1 MLTPYSGKG
10 SKEMENVSSKIKLK
24 PAASNR
30 ADRSRT
36 GFWLVVLGAAL
47 WGVDPLFRII
57 LLREHIT
64 ATQIVLLEH
73 IIIAL
78 FVAPVLWKH
87 RSELRGLK
95 MRHIGAL
102 LFLSWG
108 GSAIATILFTM
119 GLTHGNLNAVLLLQK
134 LQPIFAILMARVLLK
149 EQLPK
154 QFGWMLIVALAGTYL
169 LTFGFTF
176 PFGHVNDFV
185 KVGSLLSLGA
195 AALWGGS
202 TVMGRLMVG
211 KMEYGTVTSLRFI
224 LALPLL
230 IGITINQG
238 DPWQFPTAAGP
249 LAAISINLL
258 GQALL
263 PGLLSLLVYYKG
275 LTTTKASV
283 ATLAELSFPMVG
295 VLMNWLIAG
304 ELPTIAQL
312 CGFTLIWSVLFII
325 SRRSAEAS

>member
-1 MLTPYSGKG
+1 
-10 SKEMENVSSKIKLK
+10 MENVSSKIKLN
-24 PAASNR
+24 PAAR
-30 ADRSRT
+30 KQADRPRT

-47 WGVDPLFRII
+47 WGADPLFRII
-57 LLREHIT
+57 LLRENIT
-64 ATQIVLLEH
+64 PTQIVLLEH
-73 IIIAL
+73 IVIAL

-87 RSELRGLK
+87 RSEMKGLQ

-108 GSAIATILFTM
+108 GSAIATILFTL

-134 LQPIFAILMARVLLK
+134 LQPIFAILMARMLLK

-154 QFGWMLIVALAGTYL
+154 KFGWLLIVALAGTYL

-176 PFGHVNDFV
+176 PFGHMNDFV

-211 KMEYGTVTSLRFI
+211 KMEYETVTSLRFI

-238 DPWQFPTAAGP
+238 DPWQIPTGAGP
-249 LAAISINLL
+249 LAAVSINLL

-263 PGLLSLLVYYKG
+263 PGLFSLLVYYKG

-295 VLMNWLIAG
+295 VLINWIVFNQVV
-304 ELPTIAQL
+304 TIPQAI
-312 CGFTLIWSVLFII
+312 GFLLIWAALFAI
-325 SRRSAEAS
+325 SRRSAA

>member
-1 MLTPYSGKG
+1 
-10 SKEMENVSSKIKLK
+10 MENVSSKIKLK
-24 PAASNR
+24 PAAR
-30 ADRSRT
+30 KQADRPKT

-47 WGVDPLFRII
+47 WGADPLFRII

-64 ATQIVLLEH
+64 PTQIVLLEH
-73 IIIAL
+73 LVIAL

-87 RSELRGLK
+87 RAEMKGLK

-108 GSAIATILFTM
+108 GSAIATILFTL

-134 LQPIFAILMARVLLK
+134 LQPIFAILMARMLLK
-149 EQLPK
+149 EKLPK
-154 QFGWMLIVALAGTYL
+154 QFGFLLVLALAGTYL

-176 PFGHVNDFV
+176 PFGHMNDFV

-211 KMEYGTVTSLRFI
+211 KMEYETVTSLRFI

-238 DPWQFPTAAGP
+238 DPWQIPTGAGP
-249 LAAISINLL
+249 LAAVSLNLL

-263 PGLLSLLVYYKG
+263 PGLFSLLVYYKG

-295 VLMNWLIAG
+295 VLINWIVFN
-304 ELPTIAQL
+304 EVVTIAQA
-312 CGFTLIWSVLFII
+312 CGFVLIWAALFAI
-325 SRRSAEAS
+325 SRRSAE

>member
-1 MLTPYSGKG
+1 
-10 SKEMENVSSKIKLK
+10 MENVSSKIKLN
-24 PAASNR
+24 PAAR
-30 ADRSRT
+30 KQADRPRT

-47 WGVDPLFRII
+47 WGADPLFRII
-57 LLREHIT
+57 LLRENIT
-64 ATQIVLLEH
+64 PTQIVLLEH
-73 IIIAL
+73 IVIAL

-87 RSELRGLK
+87 RSEMKGLQ

-108 GSAIATILFTM
+108 GSAIATILFTL

-134 LQPIFAILMARVLLK
+134 LQPIFAILMARMLLK

-154 QFGWMLIVALAGTYL
+154 QFGWLLIVALAGTYL

-176 PFGHVNDFV
+176 PFGHMNDFV

-211 KMEYGTVTSLRFI
+211 KMEYETVTSLRFI

-238 DPWQFPTAAGP
+238 DPWQIPTGAGP
-249 LAAISINLL
+249 LAAVGINLL

-263 PGLLSLLVYYKG
+263 PGLFSLLVYYKG

-295 VLMNWLIAG
+295 VLINWIVFNQVV
-304 ELPTIAQL
+304 TIPQAI
-312 CGFTLIWSVLFII
+312 GFLLIWAALFAI
-325 SRRSAEAS
+325 SRRSAA

>member
-1 MLTPYSGKG
+1 
-10 SKEMENVSSKIKLK
+10 MENVGGKIKVQ
-24 PAASNR
+24 PAVRPKAE
-30 ADRSRT
+30 RT
-36 GFWLVVLGAAL
+36 KSGFWLVVLGAAL
-47 WGVDPLFRII
+47 WGADPLFRVI
-57 LLREHIT
+57 LLKENMT
-64 ATQIVLLEH
+64 ATQIVLIEH
-73 IIIAL
+73 ILLTL
-78 FVAPVLWKH
+78 FVIPMLWKH

-95 MRHIGAL
+95 LRHIGAL

-108 GSAIATILFTM
+108 GSAIATILFTQ
-119 GLTHGNLNAVLLLQK
+119 GLSHGNLNAVLLLQK
-134 LQPIFAILMARVLLK
+134 LQPIFAILMARFLLK
-149 EQLPK
+149 EKLPK
-154 QFGWMLIVALAGTYL
+154 HFSWLFLLALAGTYL
-169 LTFGFTF
+169 LTFGFKF

-238 DPWQFPTAAGP
+238 DPWQVSTDTGT
-249 LAAISINLL
+249 LAAVSVNML

-283 ATLAELSFPMVG
+283 ATLAELSFPMMG
-295 VLMNWLIAG
+295 VLINWIVFHQMIT
-304 ELPTIAQL
+304 PTQAF
-312 CGFTLIWSVLFII
+312 GFILIWAALFAI
-325 SRRSAEAS
+325 SRKSTS